1 MQYLDHRHN
10 LVQTFQDK
18 LFNTNVNESI
28 LTKGM
33 VDKIAEISGLLYD
46 DLEKTYSKFG
56 QDGLVALLDTLRL
69 TFTANGQPLANFF
82 ILQFYYNG
90 FYTSFKIY

>member
-1 MQYLDHRHN
+1 
-10 LVQTFQDK
+10 
-18 LFNTNVNESI
+18 VNESI

-56 QDGLVALLDTLRL
+56 QDGLVALLDTLRF
-69 TFTANGQPLANFF
+69 TFTVNGQPLANFF
-82 ILQFYYNG
+82 ILSNFFASN
-90 FYTSFKIY
+90 FFRNRT